1 MSPLT
6 TQASPAVPYLEP
18 LRRYQAQSLPWSSA
32 GSWAADAQSRME
44 SSLALPCC
52 VASARLTEYVLV
64 CVWKLNS
71 CSSGTQETD
80 LPTRERPRHHFPQ
93 PTTTTLLAQRREGCI
108 SSAESLH
115 FPARVPRRNGSGAS
129 SCKSTRP

>member
-6 TQASPAVPYLEP
+6 THASPAVPYLEP
-18 LRRYQAQSLPWSSA
+18 LHRYQAQSLPWSSA
-32 GSWAADAQSRME
+32 GSWAADVQSRME

-52 VASARLTEYVLV
+52 VASATLTEYVLV

-93 PTTTTLLAQRREGCI
+93 ATATTLLAQRREGCI

-115 FPARVPRRNGSGAS
+115 FPARVPLRNGSGAS
-129 SCKSTRP
+129 SRKSTRP